1 MRTTITVD
9 EKLLAAAKE
18 LSGIEDTS
26 DVIGK
31 ALPLLVQH
39 EAAQRLIML
48 GGSAPDLEAPPRRR
62 WNPDGTWEGNPE

>member
-9 EKLLAAAKE
+9 EKLLAEAKE
-18 LSGIEDTS
+18 FSGIESTS
-26 DVIGK
+26 DVIK
-31 ALPLLVQH
+31 IALTLLVQH

-62 WNPDGTWEGNPE
+62 WNPDGTWEGNQE